1 MALEDLSSLL
11 WREHEL
17 LDLLL
22 FKAEEKQYV
31 IVSNKTRWLPRVA
44 KEIEVILDQLR
55 GLEVERAAETEAIA
69 VEFGLTTGPS
79 LRELA
84 DRVGEPWGE
93 LLIRHHQNLLTIVT
107 EIRTLSD
114 FNRGLVESGLAELDR
129 SLLVGSV
136 PTAGLYTAAGRSDGV
151 THRAVTLDGA
161 L

>member
-22 FKAEEKQYV
+22 FKAEEKQYI

-44 KEIEVILDQLR
+44 KEIEVILDHLR

>member
-1 MALEDLSSLL
+1 MALEELSSLL

-22 FKAEEKQYV
+22 FKAEEKQYL
-31 IVSNKTRWLPRVA
+31 IVANKIRWLPRVA
-44 KEIEVILDQLR
+44 REIEVILDQLR
-55 GLEVERAAETEAIA
+55 DLEVDRAAETEAIA
-69 VEFGLTTGPS
+69 AECGLRTGPS

-84 DRVGEPWGE
+84 DRVGEPWAG

-114 FNRGLVESGLAELDR
+114 FNRGLVESGLAALNR
-129 SLLVGSV
+129 SLLAGAA
-136 PTAGLYTAAGRSDGV
+136 PTAGLYTAAGRQDGV
-151 THRAVTLDGA
+151 AHRAFTLDGA